1 MFDSISVWEG
11 EMSGSA
17 HYFPITSILAFPEPM
32 IWQLTV
38 KKKKKKNEEGVIEK
52 ILKKKPYA

>member
-17 HYFPITSILAFPEPM
+17 HYFPIASILAFPEPM

-38 KKKKKKNEEGVIEK
+38 YKKKGVIEK
-52 ILKKKPYA
+52 ILKKKPYI